1 MQLIGK
7 NKKGGR
13 PAFKPTQ
20 RMRDQVE
27 IGSAAGLSHT
37 QLAAVLNISRPTLE
51 SNFVDKLKNGRA
63 RKLLQSLCALDRAQ
77 QRGSVAA
84 AKFLVNVFHQG
95 APGQRVGKK
104 EQKARDAAEALQ
116 HSPWRDLIRTPEQA
130 NGQDDEHGRI

>member
-51 SNFVDKLKNGRA
+51 SNFVDELKNGRA
-63 RKLLQSLCALDRAQ
+63 RKLLQSLCALA
-77 QRGSVAA
+77 SAA
-84 AKFLVNVFHQG
+84 AWQRRRREILGQCFPSGSAG
-95 APGQRVGKK
+95 AACRQKRTKGAGCGGGFATLTVARFNSHTRASQR
-104 EQKARDAAEALQ
+104 A
-116 HSPWRDLIRTPEQA
+116 
-130 NGQDDEHGRI
+130 GR